1 MSDTVVGT
9 EQVPIAPD
17 LFTEGAEPQLI
28 GSRCGAC
35 GVVTFPRQSGCA
47 RCGAAD
53 MRDEPLHR
61 RGTLYTWT
69 TQGFMPKEPYHVDSS
84 DELFAPYLLGYVEL
98 PEQVRVEG
106 RLIGCDPESVH
117 IGMEMELTMF
127 PLRHDEAGREV
138 MMYAFQPVARGGTS

>member
-1 MSDTVVGT
+1 MNDAITGS

-17 LFTEGAEPQLI
+17 LFTEGDEPQLV

-35 GVVTFPRQSGCA
+35 GVVAFPRQSGCA

-53 MRDEPLHR
+53 MRDESLHR

-69 TQGFMPKEPYHVDSS
+69 SQGFMPKEPYLVDPT
-84 DELFAPYLLGYVEL
+84 DEPFTPYLLGYVEL
-98 PEQVRVEG
+98 QEQVRVEG
-106 RLIGCDPESVH
+106 RLLNCDLESVH
-117 IGMEMELTMF
+117 IGMEMELTLF

-138 MMYAFQPVARGGTS
+138 MMYAFQPVADRGES

>member
-17 LFTEGAEPQLI
+17 LFTEGEEPQLI

-69 TQGFMPKEPYHVDSS
+69 TQGFMPKEPYLVDHDRRRRSRRISS
-84 DELFAPYLLGYVEL
+84 A
-98 PEQVRVEG
+98 
-106 RLIGCDPESVH
+106 
-117 IGMEMELTMF
+117 
-127 PLRHDEAGREV
+127 
-138 MMYAFQPVARGGTS
+138 TSSCRSRCASRDD

>member
-1 MSDTVVGT
+1 
-9 EQVPIAPD
+9 
-17 LFTEGAEPQLI
+17 
-28 GSRCGAC
+28 
-35 GVVTFPRQSGCA
+35 
-47 RCGAAD
+47 

-69 TQGFMPKEPYHVDSS
+69 TQGFMPKEPYHVDPT
-84 DELFAPYLLGYVEL
+84 DEPFAPYLLGYVEL

-117 IGMEMELTMF
+117 IGMEMELTLF

-138 MMYAFQPVARGGTS
+138 MMYAFQPVASEGTA